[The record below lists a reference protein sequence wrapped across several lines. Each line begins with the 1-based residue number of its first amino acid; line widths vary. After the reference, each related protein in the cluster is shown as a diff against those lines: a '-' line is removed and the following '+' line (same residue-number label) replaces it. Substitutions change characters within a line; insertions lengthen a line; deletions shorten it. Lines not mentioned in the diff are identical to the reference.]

1 MKKNQ
6 KILALGI
13 LAIIVIVALCAAF
26 LVSRPGNNPGD
37 ACTSK
42 DREQNNCV
50 PAGRCT
56 PLGDPRE
63 ATTDCVI
70 KNYDHKFNL
79 GK

>member
-1 MKKNQ
+1 MKKKQ
-6 KILALGI
+6 KVIAIGLLALV
-13 LAIIVIVALCAAF
+13 LIIASIAYLIN
-26 LVSRPGNNPGD
+26 RPSD
-37 ACTSK
+37 RCTSK

-63 ATTDCVI
+63 VGIDCQL

-79 GK
+79 YK